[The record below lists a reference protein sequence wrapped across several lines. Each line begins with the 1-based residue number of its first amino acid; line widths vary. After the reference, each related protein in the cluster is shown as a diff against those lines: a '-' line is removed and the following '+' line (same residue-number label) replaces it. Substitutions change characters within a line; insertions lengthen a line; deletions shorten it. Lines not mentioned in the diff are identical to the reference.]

1 MIDQIDAT
9 STTAEP
15 GATRTRA
22 PLRVGIVCFSTFGGS
37 GVVAAEIATSLARRG
52 HAVHLFSDDI
62 PGRLDPTRANVT
74 FHRVAPASYPQLK
87 HSPYTLALTSKI
99 VEVSRRE
106 RLDVVH
112 AHYAIPHAVSAH
124 LAREVLAADA
134 AGRAAAPKLVTT
146 LHGTDITLV
155 GSDPSFLPLTAFS
168 IAASD
173 AVTTPSAWLARAT
186 HEALGVP
193 DTVAIEIIPNFVDA
207 DRFRPARPDARPL
220 PARPVVV
227 HVSNFRPV
235 KRVHDVVEVFARLR
249 ATRPA
254 QLRLVGDGP
263 ERPRIAAQVAALGLG
278 ADVEFLGERVDLPG
292 VLGDADLF
300 LLPSET
306 ESFGLAALEAMACG
320 VPVIASAVGGLPEV
334 IPEGEV
340 GFLCPLGDV
349 EAMAAAARRLLGDA
363 ELHRRLSLAA
373 RHLAETR
380 YRVEPAVDR
389 YVAVYRRVLGDGP
402 RR

>member
-1 MIDQIDAT
+1 MSSRPDQH
-9 STTAEP
+9 P
-15 GATRTRA
+15 
-22 PLRVGIVCFSTFGGS
+22 PLRIGIVCFSTFGGS
-37 GVVAAEIATSLARRG
+37 GVVAAEVAASLARRG
-52 HAVHLFSDDI
+52 HQIHVFSDDV
-62 PGRLDPTRANVT
+62 PGRLDPAQQNVT
-74 FHRVAPASYPQLK
+74 FHRVAPPAYAQLK

-155 GSDPSFLPLTAFS
+155 GSDPSFLPLTRFS

-186 HEALGVP
+186 HETLGVP

-207 DRFRPARPDARPL
+207 DRFRPPGEARPL
-220 PARPVVV
+220 PERPLVV
-227 HVSNFRPV
+227 HVSNFRPL
-235 KRVHDVVEVFARLR
+235 KRVADVVEVFARLR
-249 ATRPA
+249 AARPA
-254 QLRLVGDGP
+254 RLRLVGDGP
-263 ERPRIAAQVAALGLG
+263 DRPSIEAQVAARGLG
-278 ADVEFLGERVDLPG
+278 ADVEFLGERVDLPS
-292 VLGDADLF
+292 VLADAHLF

-349 EAMAAAARRLLGDA
+349 AAMAAAAGRLFDDA
-363 ELHRRLSLAA
+363 PLHRRLSLAA
-373 RHLAETR
+373 RRLAETR

-389 YVAVYRRVLGDGP
+389 YVAVYRRVLGNGGHTGNIGNIE
-402 RR
+402 

>member
-1 MIDQIDAT
+1 MSDKT
-9 STTAEP
+9 GKAEER
-15 GATRTRA
+15 GSTRA
-22 PLRVGIVCFSTFGGS
+22 PLRIGVVCFSTFGGS
-37 GVVAAEIATSLARRG
+37 GVVAAEIASSLARRG
-52 HAVHLFSDDI
+52 HAVHVFSDDV
-62 PGRLDPTRANVT
+62 PGRLDPTQANLT
-74 FHRVAPASYPQLK
+74 FHRVAPPAYPQLK

-99 VEVSRRE
+99 VEISRRE
-106 RLDVVH
+106 QLDVVH

-134 AGRAAAPKLVTT
+134 GGRTAAPKLVTT
-146 LHGTDITLV
+146 LHGTDVMLV
-155 GSDPSFLPLTAFS
+155 GSDPSFLPLTRFS

-186 HEALGVP
+186 HETLGVP
-193 DTVAIEIIPNFVDA
+193 DTVAIDIIPNFVDA
-207 DRFRPARPDARPL
+207 ERFRPASPDARPL
-220 PARPVVV
+220 PKRPVVV

-235 KRVHDVVEVFARLR
+235 KRVHDVVDVFARLR
-249 ATRPA
+249 AEHPA

-263 ERPRIAAQVAALGLG
+263 ERSRIAAQVAALGLA
-278 ADVEFLGERVDLPG
+278 ADVEFLGERVDLPD
-292 VLGDADLF
+292 VLRDADLF

-334 IPEGEV
+334 IPDGEV
-340 GFLCPLGDV
+340 GFLCQLGDV

-363 ELHRRLSLAA
+363 DLHRRLSLAA
-373 RHLAETR
+373 RQLAESR

-389 YVAVYRRVLGDGP
+389 YVAVYRRVLSDKP

>member
-1 MIDQIDAT
+1 M
-9 STTAEP
+9 STPARP
-15 GATRTRA
+15 
-22 PLRVGIVCFSTFGGS
+22 PLRIGIVCFSTFGGS
-37 GVVAAEIATSLARRG
+37 GVVAAEVATSLARRG
-52 HAVHLFSDDI
+52 HQIHVFSDDV
-62 PGRLDPTRANVT
+62 PGRLDPTQQNVA
-74 FHRVAPASYPQLK
+74 FHRVAPPAYPQLK

-99 VEVSRRE
+99 VEVSHRE

-134 AGRAAAPKLVTT
+134 GGRAAAPKLVTT

-155 GSDPSFLPLTAFS
+155 GSDPSFLPLTVFS
-168 IAASD
+168 ISASD

-186 HEALGVP
+186 HQTLGVP
-193 DTVAIEIIPNFVDA
+193 DTVEIEIVPNFVDA
-207 DRFRPARPDARPL
+207 DRFHPAAARAL
-220 PARPVVV
+220 SEAPVVV

-235 KRVHDVVEVFARLR
+235 KRVGDVVEVFARLR
-249 ATRPA
+249 AARSVR
-254 QLRLVGDGP
+254 LRLVGDGP
-263 ERPRIAAQVAALGLG
+263 DRRAIEAEVAARGLG
-278 ADVEFLGERVDLPG
+278 ADVEFLGEGVDLPA
-292 VLGDADLF
+292 VLADADLF

-349 EAMAAAARRLLGDA
+349 AAMAAAARRLFDDA
-363 ELHRRLSLAA
+363 PLHRRLSLAA
-373 RHLAETR
+373 RRLAETR

-389 YVAVYRRVLGDGP
+389 YVAVYRRVLGQIG
-402 RR
+402 

>member
-1 MIDQIDAT
+1 M
-9 STTAEP
+9 SP
-15 GATRTRA
+15 K
-22 PLRVGIVCFSTFGGS
+22 PLRIGVVCFSTFGGS

-52 HAVHLFSDDI
+52 HTLHLFSDDV
-62 PGRLDPTRANVT
+62 PGRLDPAQPNVV
-74 FHRVAPASYPQLK
+74 FHRVAPPAYPQLK

-112 AHYAIPHAVSAH
+112 AHYALPHAVSAH

-134 AGRAAAPKLVTT
+134 AGRSAAPKLVTT

-155 GSDPSFLPLTAFS
+155 GNDPSFLPLTRFS

-186 HEALGVP
+186 HEILGVP
-193 DTVAIEIIPNFVDA
+193 DTIEIEIVPNFVDGT
-207 DRFRPARPDARPL
+207 RFRPAPGERPL
-220 PARPVVV
+220 PEAPLVV

-235 KRVHDVVEVFARLR
+235 KRVGDVVEIFARLR

-254 QLRLVGDGP
+254 RLQLVGDGP
-263 ERPRIAAQVAALGLG
+263 DRVAVAARAAALGLA
-278 ADVEFLGERVDLPG
+278 ADVQFLGERVDLPA
-292 VLGDADLF
+292 VLQVADLF

-320 VPVIASAVGGLPEV
+320 VPVVASAVGGLPEV
-334 IPEGEV
+334 IPDGEV
-340 GFLCPLGDV
+340 GALCPLGDV
-349 EAMAAAARRLLGDA
+349 EAMAAAAGRILGDA
-363 ELHRRLSLAA
+363 ALHRRLSHAA
-373 RHLAETR
+373 RRLAESR
-380 YRVEPAVDR
+380 YQIEPAVDR
-389 YVAVYRRVLGDGP
+389 YLAIYRRVSGAGAA
-402 RR
+402 R